1 MTRKNVYSHNN
12 NNNNN
17 NNNDNNVSCF
27 FMRVISMKRVHENI
41 FRFPSI
47 LF

>member
-17 NNNDNNVSCF
+17 NNVSCF
-27 FMRVISMKRVHENI
+27 FMRVISMKRGHENI
-41 FRFPSI
+41 FRFASI